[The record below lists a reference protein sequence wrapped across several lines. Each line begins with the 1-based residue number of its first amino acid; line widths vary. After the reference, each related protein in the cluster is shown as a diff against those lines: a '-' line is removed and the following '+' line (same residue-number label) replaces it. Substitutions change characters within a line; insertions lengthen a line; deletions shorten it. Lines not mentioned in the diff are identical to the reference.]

1 MPTDQTPLERLA
13 DAVREFFDTDPSMPE
28 GTFVTGWAVIV
39 STARIQSENPDA
51 LPMVDGARYALGPE
65 TSAVQ
70 AAGLAAFLNVVV
82 ERATWQMLAE
92 Q

>member
-1 MPTDQTPLERLA
+1 MSTDQTPLEKLA
-13 DAVREFFDTDPSMPE
+13 DAVREFFDSDPDMAE
-28 GTFVTGWAVIV
+28 GTFVTGWAVVV

-51 LPMVDGARYALGPE
+51 LPLVDGARYALGPE

-82 ERATWQMLAE
+82 ERATWRMLSE
-92 Q
+92 E